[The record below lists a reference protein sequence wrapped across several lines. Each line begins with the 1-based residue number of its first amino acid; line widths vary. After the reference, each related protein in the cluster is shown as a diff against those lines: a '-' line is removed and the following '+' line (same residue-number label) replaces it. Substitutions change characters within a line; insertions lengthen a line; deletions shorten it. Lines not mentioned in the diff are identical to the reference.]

1 MKRILLAAGL
11 TFATVSS
18 FAQLPK
24 DPATYAPAEGYQIE
38 SLWMQCSKLGNKPA
52 DINGSARGMAVLN
65 GKIYVTMRRTVKEGE
80 ASFNNGSLLI
90 YDAQT
95 GAFEKE
101 LQLTGDDVSH
111 TGILTTNDVQV
122 DDAGNLIV
130 CSLCTNMSSENDPF
144 SVWIVNPETG
154 VCKNILKY
162 TNIFADTYRIDCFGV
177 YGDITKDGFLM
188 AAISKDETVGGTKVF
203 RWNFVNGAFP
213 ADADAQIVEIK
224 EYASGSALELGNSD
238 APRVTPIDT
247 ENFYLDPQTGW
258 ATLYNMNGEIVEG
271 FNTAELKDFQPENGG
286 GNNGVDEFSYNGD
299 DFVVYVISNTAH
311 PTYPQA
317 WNICKLGEGMTFA
330 GMKKIARIP
339 DGGLGTESNGVRTA
353 LPRIEVKDD
362 GAHIYVFATNGGM
375 AAYKMS
381 AVSAGIG
388 SSYEE
393 GAVSIINGTV
403 VMKEA
408 ASVEVY
414 TVAGQRVASAAGVT
428 SLMMPEASGLYIVKV
443 TLANNKQV
451 VLKALVD

>member
-1 MKRILLAAGL
+1 
-11 TFATVSS
+11 
-18 FAQLPK
+18 
-24 DPATYAPAEGYQIE
+24 
-38 SLWMQCSKLGNKPA
+38 
-52 DINGSARGMAVLN
+52 
-65 GKIYVTMRRTVKEGE
+65 
-80 ASFNNGSLLI
+80 
-90 YDAQT
+90 
-95 GAFEKE
+95 
-101 LQLTGDDVSH
+101 
-111 TGILTTNDVQV
+111 
-122 DDAGNLIV
+122 
-130 CSLCTNMSSENDPF
+130 
-144 SVWIVNPETG
+144 
-154 VCKNILKY
+154 
-162 TNIFADTYRIDCFGV
+162 
-177 YGDITKDGFLM
+177 
-188 AAISKDETVGGTKVF
+188 
-203 RWNFVNGAFP
+203 
-213 ADADAQIVEIK
+213 
-224 EYASGSALELGNSD
+224 
-238 APRVTPIDT
+238 
-247 ENFYLDPQTGW
+247 
-258 ATLYNMNGEIVEG
+258 
-271 FNTAELKDFQPENGG
+271 
-286 GNNGVDEFSYNGD
+286 
-299 DFVVYVISNTAH
+299 
-311 PTYPQA
+311 
-317 WNICKLGEGMTFA
+317 MTFA